1 MLYRIFL
8 IFFSWILF
16 TYSSDATSLESR
28 LANFPQWK
36 QKPPTKIAKG
46 DLYYPLWMRGD
57 WRVTSTLLD
66 QVAPLAPEISS
77 PGFKN
82 NREYLNEDVKF
93 NVRFT
98 ANFLRFD
105 PRSYLNKI
113 SESVKLTKRKAEKR
127 IIADRVYNGTN
138 IAKTYLG
145 DSQVVSVKVDPENPN
160 QQITVLAGDRQLI
173 SKVTGRASETPSNN
187 RFITSEIANQMF
199 KSPER
204 IYLNEVETT
213 SDYHLIKPDQIT
225 ARQITA
231 IYLSPQ
237 DPDYFKAG
245 KRPIALYLY
254 RLNLQKI
261 T

>member
-1 MLYRIFL
+1 LLYRIFL

-16 TYSSDATSLESR
+16 TYSSDAASLESR
-28 LANFPQWK
+28 LDDFPQWS

-46 DLYYPLWMRGD
+46 DLYYPLWMQGD
-57 WRVTSTLLD
+57 WQVTSTLLD

-82 NREYLNEDVKF
+82 NQQYINQDVKF
-93 NVRFT
+93 NVKFT

-105 PRSYLNKI
+105 PLSYLNKI
-113 SESVKLTKRKAEKR
+113 AKSAKFEEKKVEKR

-145 DSQVVSVKVDPENPN
+145 DRQVVSVKVDPDNPN

-187 RFITSEIANQMF
+187 RFITSEIANQIF

-213 SDYHLIKPDQIT
+213 SDYHLITPDQIT

-237 DPDYFKAG
+237 DPDYFKVG
-245 KRPIALYLY
+245 NKPIALYLY